1 MYRRLERVVIF
12 FVPLHAEA
20 IGESIWPR
28 EIFVFGPARRVRSL
42 ILGIGEEPAEGEPY
56 FQPVGALQQAPRGP
70 PNPPDAGPSFTTGV
84 VPAYQEQ
91 EAPQGKG
98 AAEAAATCSCTQLLK
113 CLRSHRF
120 WHTLYKELS
129 RSTKN

>member
-56 FQPVGALQQAPRGP
+56 FQPIGAKIELLGFETQTLHITQYNVLMHHRE
-70 PNPPDAGPSFTTGV
+70 PNYFP
-84 VPAYQEQ
+84 
-91 EAPQGKG
+91 
-98 AAEAAATCSCTQLLK
+98 TCI
-113 CLRSHRF
+113 
-120 WHTLYKELS
+120 
-129 RSTKN
+129 